1 MMARDQHG
9 VTIATDVFTA
19 AAFQRTVKV
28 ECRSGHV
35 AYFDPHGLWEACRRR
50 QWDMRFG
57 ELRKRLRCLECGAKP
72 NAIEQSSELPTITL
86 PMPDEREWKQ
96 ELRRFR

>member
-1 MMARDQHG
+1 MTRDKHG

-28 ECRSGHV
+28 ACHFGHV

-50 QWDMRFG
+50 RWDMRFS
-57 ELRKRLRCLECGAKP
+57 ELRQRLRCIECGARPK
-72 NAIEQSSELPTITL
+72 AIEQSNEMPTITL